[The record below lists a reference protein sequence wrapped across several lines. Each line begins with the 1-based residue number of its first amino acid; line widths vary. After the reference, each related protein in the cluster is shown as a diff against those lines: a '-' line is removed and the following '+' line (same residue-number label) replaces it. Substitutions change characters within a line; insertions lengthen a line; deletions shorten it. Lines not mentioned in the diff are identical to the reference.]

1 MHELEPP
8 IFNTFGLPHHVA
20 FGWLVIAILIAVAL
34 AVPRRPALVP
44 RGLQNALEAVL
55 EFVIAL
61 IDDVI
66 GREGR
71 RFLPLIATL
80 GLFIFASNLLGLVPG
95 FTAPTDNV
103 NTNPACALVVFF
115 SYHWIGI
122 RAHGLG
128 AYLKHF
134 AGPMPALAPLMV
146 PIELISHLAR
156 PLSLTLRLFGNMLGG
171 HILLSIVFFMTV
183 GLSTWALS
191 GAAGVI
197 GSRDRRRGDG
207 RDGALHRRLPVPA
220 EAPGGV
226 PAGVHLLHAL
236 DALHRGRPRGR
247 ARLGVRAWGPGG
259 SRRSRG
265 TRRPGGRGT
274 RPSLTPPPPPTRPG
288 GPGGTGKEERR
299 CVSLSY
305 FWGCL

>member
-1 MHELEPP
+1 MPEPP
-8 IFNTFGLPHHVA
+8 VFNTFGLPHHVA
-20 FGWLVIAILIAVAL
+20 FGWLVMAILIVLAAL
-34 AVPRRPALVP
+34 VPRRPALVP
-44 RGLQNALEAVL
+44 RGLQNAAEAVL
-55 EFVIAL
+55 EFVLAL

-66 GREGR
+66 GPEGR

-80 GLFIFASNLLGLVPG
+80 GLFIFACNLLGLVPG
-95 FTAPTDNV
+95 FTAPTDNL
-103 NTNPACALVVFF
+103 NTNLACALVVFF

-171 HILLSIVFFMTV
+171 HILLSVVFFMAV
-183 GLSTWALS
+183 GLATWALS
-191 GAAGVI
+191 GAAGAIGLVI
-197 GSRDRRRGDG
+197 GGRGDD
-207 RDGALHRRLPVPA
+207 RDGPVHRRLPVPA
-220 EAPGGV
+220 EALGGV
-226 PAGVHLLHAL
+226 PASVHLLHAL

-247 ARLGVRAWGPGG
+247 ARSGARARGFRG
-259 SRRSRG
+259 SGRSRG
-265 TRRPGGRGT
+265 TRWPGGPGT
-274 RPSLTPPPPPTRPG
+274 RPSLTAPPPPTRPG

-299 CVSLSY
+299 CVSVSY

>member
-1 MHELEPP
+1 MHALEPP
-8 IFNTFGLPHHVA
+8 VFNTFGLPHHVVFA
-20 FGWLVIAILIAVAL
+20 WLVMAILIGVAYL
-34 AVPRRPALVP
+34 VPRRPALVP
-44 RGLQNALEAVL
+44 RGVQNAAEAVL
-55 EFVIAL
+55 EFVLAL

-66 GREGR
+66 GPEGR

-103 NTNPACALVVFF
+103 NTNLACALVVFF

-191 GAAGVI
+191 SASGVI
-197 GSRDRRRGDG
+197 GLVIGGVGTVATILFTVGFLFPLKLLVAFLQAFIFCMLSMLYIA
-207 RDGALHRRLPVPA
+207 GALEA
-220 EAPGGV
+220 EHGSESGHGAPGGHGDH
-226 PAGVHLLHAL
+226 AGH
-236 DALHRGRPRGR
+236 
-247 ARLGVRAWGPGG
+247 
-259 SRRSRG
+259 
-265 TRRPGGRGT
+265 GGREAAA
-274 RPSLTPPPPPTRPG
+274 PAHH
-288 GPGGTGKEERR
+288 
-299 CVSLSY
+299 
-305 FWGCL
+305 

>member
-1 MHELEPP
+1 VHEIEPP
-8 IFNTFGLPHHVA
+8 IFNTFGHPHHVI
-20 FGWLVIAILIAVAL
+20 FGWLAMAILIAIACFL
-34 AVPRRPALVP
+34 PRRPALVP
-44 RGLQNALEAVL
+44 RGIQNAVEAVL
-55 EFVIAL
+55 EFVLAL

-66 GREGR
+66 GPEGR

-80 GLFIFASNLLGLVPG
+80 GLFIVTSNLLGLVPG
-95 FTAPTDNV
+95 FTPPTDNV
-103 NTNPACALVVFF
+103 NTNLACALVVFF

-191 GAAGVI
+191 GAAGALGLLI
-197 GSRDRRRGDG
+197 GGIGTIATILFTVGFLFPLKLLVAFLQAFIFCMLSMLYIA
-207 RDGALHRRLPVPA
+207 GAL
-220 EAPGGV
+220 EAGHGSESGHGAPEGHGD
-226 PAGVHLLHAL
+226 HA
-236 DALHRGRPRGR
+236 
-247 ARLGVRAWGPGG
+247 GPGG
-259 SRRSRG
+259 QAAAA
-265 TRRPGGRGT
+265 PAHH
-274 RPSLTPPPPPTRPG
+274 
-288 GPGGTGKEERR
+288 
-299 CVSLSY
+299 
-305 FWGCL
+305 

>member
-1 MHELEPP
+1 VHELEPP

-20 FGWLVIAILIAVAL
+20 FGWLVIALLIAVAL

-44 RGLQNALEAVL
+44 RGLQNAAEAVL
-55 EFVIAL
+55 DFVLAL

-66 GREGR
+66 GPDGR

-103 NTNPACALVVFF
+103 NTTAACAIVVFF
-115 SYHWIGI
+115 AYHWIGI
-122 RAHGLG
+122 RQQGLG
-128 AYLKHF
+128 PYLKHF
-134 AGPMPALAPLMV
+134 AGPMPALAPLMI
-146 PIELISHLAR
+146 PIEVISHLAR

-197 GSRDRRRGDG
+197 GLVIGGVGTVATILFIVGFLFPLKLLVAFLQAFIFCMLSMLYIA
-207 RDGALHRRLPVPA
+207 GALEAEHGH
-220 EAPGGV
+220 EAPGDHGGH
-226 PAGVHLLHAL
+226 AGH
-236 DALHRGRPRGR
+236 
-247 ARLGVRAWGPGG
+247 
-259 SRRSRG
+259 
-265 TRRPGGRGT
+265 GGREAAA
-274 RPSLTPPPPPTRPG
+274 PAHH
-288 GPGGTGKEERR
+288 
-299 CVSLSY
+299 
-305 FWGCL
+305 

>member
-1 MHELEPP
+1 MSALEPP
-8 IFNTFGLPHHVA
+8 VFNTFGLPHHVV
-20 FGWLVIAILIAVAL
+20 FSWVVMLVLVGITL

-44 RGLQNALEAVL
+44 TGIQNVMEAVL
-55 EFVIAL
+55 EFVLGL

-80 GLFIFASNLLGLVPG
+80 GLYIFGSNLLGLVPG
-95 FTAPTDNV
+95 FSAPTDNL
-103 NTNPACALVVFF
+103 NTTASCAIVVFF

-122 RAHGLG
+122 RKQGLWP
-128 AYLKHF
+128 YLKHF

-191 GAAGVI
+191 GTAGLLGVLI
-197 GSRDRRRGDG
+197 GGLGTVVTVLFTVGFLFPLKLLVAFLQAFIFCMLSMLYIA
-207 RDGALHRRLPVPA
+207 GALEAEHVHEAGARAHAA
-220 EAPGGV
+220 EAT
-226 PAGVHLLHAL
+226 AHH
-236 DALHRGRPRGR
+236 
-247 ARLGVRAWGPGG
+247 
-259 SRRSRG
+259 
-265 TRRPGGRGT
+265 
-274 RPSLTPPPPPTRPG
+274 
-288 GPGGTGKEERR
+288 
-299 CVSLSY
+299 
-305 FWGCL
+305 

>member
-1 MHELEPP
+1 MEALEPP
-8 IFNTFGLPHHVA
+8 IFNTFGIPHHVA
-20 FGWLVIAILIAVAL
+20 FAWLVMLVLIALAV

-55 EFVIAL
+55 EFILGL

-66 GREGR
+66 GPEGR

-103 NTNPACALVVFF
+103 NTTGACALVVFF

-122 RAHGLG
+122 RQQGLG
-128 AYLKHF
+128 AYFRHF

-183 GLSTWALS
+183 GLSSWALS
-191 GAAGVI
+191 GAAGVAGLLI
-197 GSRDRRRGDG
+197 GSFGAVATVVFTVG
-207 RDGALHRRLPVPA
+207 FLFPLKLLVAFLQAFIFVMLSMLYIAGALEADHGA
-220 EAPGGV
+220 EHGPGGHAGPGV
-226 PAGVHLLHAL
+226 PAPAHH
-236 DALHRGRPRGR
+236 
-247 ARLGVRAWGPGG
+247 
-259 SRRSRG
+259 
-265 TRRPGGRGT
+265 
-274 RPSLTPPPPPTRPG
+274 
-288 GPGGTGKEERR
+288 
-299 CVSLSY
+299 
-305 FWGCL
+305 

>member
-1 MHELEPP
+1 VPEPP
-8 IFNTFGLPHHVA
+8 VFNTFGLPHHVV
-20 FGWLVIAILIAVAL
+20 FGWLVVAILIAVAL

-55 EFVIAL
+55 EFVLSL

-66 GREGR
+66 GPEGR

-95 FTAPTDNV
+95 FTAPTDNL
-103 NTNPACALVVFF
+103 NTNLACALVVFF
-115 SYHWIGI
+115 TYHWIGI

-146 PIELISHLAR
+146 PIELISHFAR

-171 HILLSIVFFMTV
+171 HILLSVVFFMAV

-191 GAAGVI
+191 GAAGLTGLLV
-197 GSRDRRRGDG
+197 GSVGTVVTVLFTVG
-207 RDGALHRRLPVPA
+207 FLFPLKLLVAFLQAFIFCMLSMLYIAGALEAEHGSEAGHGAAGAHGDHAGHGGHEAATPA
-220 EAPGGV
+220 
-226 PAGVHLLHAL
+226 HH
-236 DALHRGRPRGR
+236 
-247 ARLGVRAWGPGG
+247 
-259 SRRSRG
+259 
-265 TRRPGGRGT
+265 
-274 RPSLTPPPPPTRPG
+274 
-288 GPGGTGKEERR
+288 
-299 CVSLSY
+299 
-305 FWGCL
+305 